1 MPRIVHEGLLE
12 ATFEDSRMAMICE
25 IIDDTQ
31 GNEFFRVQSWD
42 TTKQHAGLAEFVGQR
57 VRITIETLS

>member
-1 MPRIVHEGLLE
+1 MPRIVHEGLLA

-25 IIDDTQ
+25 IADDMP
-31 GNEFFRVQSWD
+31 GHEFFRVQSWD
-42 TTKQHAGLAEFVGQR
+42 TDKQHVGLAEFVGQR